1 MQLNNLNIAVLGA
14 GRSGRAAAR
23 LATEAW
29 RTGMRV

>member
-23 LATEAW
+23 HKAW